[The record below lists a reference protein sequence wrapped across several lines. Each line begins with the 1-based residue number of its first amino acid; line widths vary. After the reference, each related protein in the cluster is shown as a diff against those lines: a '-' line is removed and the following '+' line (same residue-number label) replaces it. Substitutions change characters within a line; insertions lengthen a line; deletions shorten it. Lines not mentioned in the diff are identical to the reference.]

1 MSARGIV
8 WTAVIALAMV
18 LGGVSAASAQ
28 SGEDDPAQVAAGQTV
43 YEMSCAGCHSEDGTG
58 VAGLGRP
65 LTGIADQGDRA
76 THIESITNGKG
87 NMPAF
92 GERLEAGDIEA
103 AASYVRLTFVAEAA
117 EEAAAEE
124 EAATEETASEELAK
138 TGVETPALAIAG
150 LTMLA
155 AGGLLVRASRR
166 D

>member
-28 SGEDDPAQVAAGQTV
+28 SGDDDPGQVAAGQAV

-65 LTGIADQGDRA
+65 LTGIAEQGDRA

-87 NMPAF
+87 TMPAF
-92 GERLEAGDIEA
+92 GERLEADDVEA
-103 AASYVRLTFVAEAA
+103 VASYVRLTFVAEEA
-117 EEAAAEE
+117 AAAEE
-124 EAATEETASEELAK
+124 PAAELAE
-138 TGVETPALAIAG
+138 TGVETPVLAIAG

-155 AGGLLVRASRR
+155 AGGLLVRAGRR